1 MGDAPAALDGNEQ
14 TNFDQGREEFNAGR
28 WWEAHE
34 AWEDAW
40 VSMKARKAAPRDIL
54 LLQGLIQ
61 CAALLYNHRRGT
73 TRGVRNQWAKLQP
86 KLSGFDEAWGVNVPA
101 LLSMIEPYAEDAEH
115 CTMNQE
121 GLCLPMLMEGRHD

>member
-1 MGDAPAALDGNEQ
+1 MGNVPSPLTGEEAEHFVDGQRE
-14 TNFDQGREEFNAGR
+14 FDAGR

-34 AWEDAW
+34 CWEDAW
-40 VSMKARKAAPRDIL
+40 VAMKAREAPPREVL

-86 KLSGFDEAWGVNVPA
+86 KLAGFDRAWGVDVPA
-101 LLSMIEPYAEDAEH
+101 LLALVEPFALDAET
-115 CTMNQE
+115 CAMPQE
-121 GLCLPMLMEGRHD
+121 GLRLPMVGGHSDE

>member
-1 MGDAPAALDGNEQ
+1 MGEAPAALQDEEPVQFELGRQE
-14 TNFDQGREEFNAGR
+14 FDAGR

-40 VSMKARKAAPRDIL
+40 VSMKARKAAPRDVL

-73 TRGVRNQWAKLQP
+73 TRGVLNQWAKLQP
-86 KLSGFDEAWGVNVPA
+86 KLAGFVDAWGVDVHA
-101 LLSMIEPYAEDAEH
+101 LMSMLEPFAQDAER

-121 GLCLPMLMEGRHD
+121 GLRLPMHVREAHD

>member
-1 MGDAPAALDGNEQ
+1 MSEAPAALQGNEP
-14 TNFDQGREEFNAGR
+14 THFEMGRREFDAGR

-40 VSMKARKAAPRDIL
+40 VAMKARKAAPRDIL
-54 LLQGLIQ
+54 LLQGMIQ

-86 KLSGFDEAWGVNVPA
+86 KLSGFVDAWGVNVPA
-101 LLSMIEPYAEDAEH
+101 LLSMMAPYAQDAEG
-115 CTMNQE
+115 CTMSQE
-121 GLCLPMLMEGRHD
+121 GLRLPMHLEDGHD

>member
-1 MGDAPAALDGNEQ
+1 MGEAPAELQDEEPVQFELGRQE
-14 TNFDQGREEFNAGR
+14 FDAGR

-40 VSMKARKAAPRDIL
+40 VSMKARKAAPRDVL

-73 TRGVRNQWAKLQP
+73 TRGVLNQWAKLQP
-86 KLSGFDEAWGVNVPA
+86 KLAGFVDAWGVDVHA
-101 LLSMIEPYAEDAEH
+101 LLSMLEPFAQDAER

-121 GLCLPMLMEGRHD
+121 GLRLPMHVREAHD